1 IRRPLRSSDCVVPP
15 TPTPTDVQTTRTSR
29 RDDEMRPVTLERGIA
44 PYAEGSCLVSF
55 GSTRVL
61 CTASVEEGVPG
72 WKRGSGEGWMTAEYA
87 MLPRA
92 TRTRTSRER
101 SQVGG
106 RTQEIQRLI
115 GRSVRAM
122 LDDFQFGEFTIK
134 LDCDVLL
141 ADGGTRTASITGACV
156 AVSDAFAWLV
166 NTGRL
171 RHTPIKR
178 RVAAVSVG
186 VIGTTPRLD
195 LDYEEDVR
203 AAVDMNVVMSS
214 EGRFVEVQGTG
225 EHGTFDRAE
234 LDRLREWAVKGL
246 RERDAAQRRPLELE
260 VPRSNR
266 SLVTGAGAGAG
277 AGA

>member
-1 IRRPLRSSDCVVPP
+1 M
-15 TPTPTDVQTTRTSR
+15 SR
-29 RDDEMRPVTLERGIA
+29 RDDEMRQVTLERNVA

-55 GSTRVL
+55 GATRVL
-61 CTASVEEGVPG
+61 CTASVEDGVPG
-72 WKRGSGEGWMTAEYA
+72 WRRGRGEGWLTAEYA

-101 SQVGG
+101 TQLGG

-122 LDDFQFGEFTIK
+122 FDDFRFGEFTVK

-156 AVSDAFAWLV
+156 AAVDAFDWLV
-166 NTGRL
+166 ATGRIVA
-171 RHTPIKR
+171 TPVRR

-195 LDYEEDVR
+195 LDYEEDVG

-225 EHGTFDRAE
+225 ENGTFDRGE
-234 LDRLREWAVKGL
+234 LDGLLDLALKGIREL
-246 RERDAAQRRPLELE
+246 DAAQRRAL
-260 VPRSNR
+260 
-266 SLVTGAGAGAG
+266 AD
-277 AGA
+277 